1 MKKLHFLLLIV
12 LGLGITISSC
22 STDDSNDTIEI
33 IQDEDPLSAIFSLN
47 VSYGENPQQVYDIYL
62 PEGRSSEKT
71 KVIILVHG
79 GGWTEGDKADMNNFV
94 ELIQQA
100 LPNYA
105 IVNINYVL
113 ANTSPPFISAFPN
126 QFLDLGMVIDQIIS
140 QKEDLHILPE
150 FGLIG
155 TSAGA
160 HISLMYDYIYDTQD
174 VVKMVCDIVGP
185 TNFTDPHYADNP
197 LFGLLLDVL
206 VDENAYPLG
215 TNYAEV
221 TSPALNVSSSSSPT
235 ILFYG
240 NQDPLV
246 PLSNGE
252 LLEDNLSIASI
263 DHSFTVY
270 DGGHG
275 DWDVSSLQDL
285 NIKLTNFIGTYLPI
299 EE

>member
-1 MKKLHFLLLIV
+1 MKKIYFLLFLAV
-12 LGLGITISSC
+12 GLGFTVSSC
-22 STDDSNDTIEI
+22 SSDDSTDDTI
-33 IQDEDPLSAIFSLN
+33 IQDEEPLTASFSLN

-79 GGWTEGDKADMNNFV
+79 GGWTAGDKEDMENFV
-94 ELIQQA
+94 ELIQQFR
-100 LPNYA
+100 PNHA
-105 IVNINYVL
+105 IVNINYIL
-113 ANTSPPFISAFPN
+113 ANTSPPFTPAFPN
-126 QFLDLGMVIDQIIS
+126 QFLDLGLVIDQIIS
-140 QKEDLHILPE
+140 QKENLNILPE

-160 HISLMYDYIYDTQD
+160 HISLMYDYVYDTED

-206 VDENAYPLG
+206 VDESAYPFE
-215 TNYAEV
+215 TNYAEA
-221 TSPALNVSSSSSPT
+221 TSPALNVSSSSSPS

-252 LLEDNLSIASI
+252 LLEDNLSNTSI

-270 DGGHG
+270 NGGHG
-275 DWDVSSLQDL
+275 DWDESSLLDL
-285 NIKLTNFIGTYLPI
+285 NIKLTDFIDTYLPV